1 MNTTENNEWIK
12 SYDIMGFGLEN
23 LVSDIFEDNDSELVE
38 YYIETICGEDM
49 YEYMNDVRLY
59 DKKKVD
65 AFRWAG
71 EWLIEYM
78 MTNDGLPERTG
89 SKYSTDD
96 NFIASL
102 IVGYEDECDELKSAM
117 IQMNRNRLLDE
128 LLA

>member
-1 MNTTENNEWIK
+1 MNTIIK
-12 SYDIMGFGLEN
+12 TYDIMGFGLEN
-23 LVSDIFEDNDSELVE
+23 LVIDIFDNNDDELVE

-49 YEYMNDVRLY
+49 YEYVNDVRLY

-89 SKYSTDD
+89 SKYKSDE
-96 NFIASL
+96 NFISWL